1 MEEIKTPEG
10 GTLIPVPIDT
20 EVKKAYIDY
29 SMSVIVS
36 RALPD
41 VRDGLKPVHRRILYS
56 MEERGLRNSGPTR
69 KCAKIVGDVLGS
81 YHPHGDASVYDALV
95 RLGQDFSLRY
105 PVITPQGNFGTIAG
119 DPPAA
124 YRYTEAKMARLAEAM
139 VEDIKKETV
148 DFIPNFDESTKEPVV
163 LPAKFPFLLA
173 NGSSGI
179 AVGMATNMPPHNLRE
194 IAAAVSAYIS
204 NPDITIDELMKF
216 VTGPDFPTGGIIFG
230 RKGIKQAY
238 KTGRGKILIRGRFI
252 IEVDKKGRETI
263 VFTEVPYQVNTTVLV
278 SRIGELARDKV
289 IDGIAGVNDESSDRT
304 GLRIVIELKRG
315 AIAKVVLN
323 QLFAKTSLQT
333 AFGVINLALV
343 DGRPVTLTLKD
354 LIVQFIKHRQ
364 EVVERRCRF
373 DLKKAEERAHILRGL
388 IIAVN
393 NIDEVI
399 KIIRASS
406 DVESAKK
413 SLMERFSL
421 DDIQAQAVLDM
432 PLRRLTSLEIEK
444 LEIELKEL
452 EALIAHL
459 KDLLAHP
466 EKILALIKDETN
478 ELAEKFG
485 DDRRTDIVDGEIEQI
500 NIEDLIK
507 KEEMVILISSLGYIK
522 RIPSS
527 AYKNQSKGGKGSAS
541 AKLAEDDFI
550 NQIFIASTHEYILF
564 ITTEGKAYWLKVFEI
579 PESNRTARGSHIKS
593 LLNISPNEEI
603 TVVVSLK
610 QFSDTQFLLLATANG
625 IVKRIKTGEFQNAKA
640 RGIRAITL
648 NSGDK
653 LISAILTDGGDDVVL
668 ITRKGR
674 ALRFNEEKIRVMG
687 RTGAGNKGIKLSSD
701 DELAAALRMEEESRM
716 IMITEFGYGKRVEF
730 SQFEPHGRGTGGQK
744 IYNIS
749 EKSGEIVGAITIAD
763 RDDVVCITS
772 QGKTLRLKAGK
783 IPTRSR
789 TAGGIRMFNIDIPDM
804 VVGLDKVVREEIA
817 KESGEP
823 VSAEPEPEEDLTPM
837 DFEDDENAAISAEDD
852 LSEDSAENPPD
863 SE

>member
-1 MEEIKTPEG
+1 M
-10 GTLIPVPIDT
+10 
-20 EVKKAYIDY
+20 
-29 SMSVIVS
+29 
-36 RALPD
+36 
-41 VRDGLKPVHRRILYS
+41 
-56 MEERGLRNSGPTR
+56 
-69 KCAKIVGDVLGS
+69 
-81 YHPHGDASVYDALV
+81 
-95 RLGQDFSLRY
+95 
-105 PVITPQGNFGTIAG
+105 
-119 DPPAA
+119 
-124 YRYTEAKMARLAEAM
+124 
-139 VEDIKKETV
+139 
-148 DFIPNFDESTKEPVV
+148 
-163 LPAKFPFLLA
+163 
-173 NGSSGI
+173 
-179 AVGMATNMPPHNLRE
+179 
-194 IAAAVSAYIS
+194 
-204 NPDITIDELMKF
+204 
-216 VTGPDFPTGGIIFG
+216 
-230 RKGIKQAY
+230 
-238 KTGRGKILIRGRFI
+238 
-252 IEVDKKGRETI
+252 
-263 VFTEVPYQVNTTVLV
+263 
-278 SRIGELARDKV
+278 
-289 IDGIAGVNDESSDRT
+289 
-304 GLRIVIELKRG
+304 
-315 AIAKVVLN
+315 N

-354 LIVQFIKHRQ
+354 LISQFVKHRQ

-399 KIIRASS
+399 KVIRASS
-406 DVESAKK
+406 DVETAKK

-421 DDIQAQAVLDM
+421 DDVQAQAVLDM

-444 LEIELKEL
+444 LEMELKEL
-452 EALIAHL
+452 ETLIAHL
-459 KDLLAHP
+459 KDLLSHP

-485 DDRRTDIVDGEIEQI
+485 DDRKTDIVDGEIEQI

-579 PESNRTARGSHIKS
+579 PESNRTARGTHIKS

-648 NSGDK
+648 NSGDR

-674 ALRFNEEKIRVMG
+674 ALRFNEEKVRVMG

-804 VVGLDKVVREEIA
+804 VVGLDKVVREEIDRDA
-817 KESGEP
+817 GENL
-823 VSAEPEPEEDLTPM
+823 SAEQDTEEDLTPI
-837 DFEDDENAAISAEDD
+837 D
-852 LSEDSAENPPD
+852 
-863 SE
+863 